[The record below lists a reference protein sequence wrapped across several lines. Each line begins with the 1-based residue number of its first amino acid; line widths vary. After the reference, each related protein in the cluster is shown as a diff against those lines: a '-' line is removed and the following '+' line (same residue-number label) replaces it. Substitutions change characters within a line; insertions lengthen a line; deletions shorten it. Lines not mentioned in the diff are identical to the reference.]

1 MTEGGD
7 RPVKVRDTRCDRA
20 FGLGCV
26 TGRSRTSAAP
36 GAGGAGGA
44 GGGNGGG
51 GGQFYPAHAIIAAR
65 GDTEQQLVRTP
76 PHTLAYT
83 HRQPR
88 WRTATAV
95 GAPRL
100 RVQKKQGAFVRS
112 IFKYSLQ
119 KRPNKA
125 RCFCFRKFSAL
136 QVICTRLQTYAHSVY
151 SILLQR
157 PDPPGGTPTRFCRRH
172 TQYSPHY
179 SPPPPP
185 PPPPPPTLSKKS
197 IAAAFPAALVWL
209 VPPILAPHS

>member
-88 WRTATAV
+88 WRTVTAV

-100 RVQKKQGAFVRS
+100 RVQ
-112 IFKYSLQ
+112 II
-119 KRPNKA
+119 
-125 RCFCFRKFSAL
+125 RKMPL
-136 QVICTRLQTYAHSVY
+136 YW
-151 SILLQR
+151 
-157 PDPPGGTPTRFCRRH
+157 
-172 TQYSPHY
+172 
-179 SPPPPP
+179 
-185 PPPPPPTLSKKS
+185 PTLEG
-197 IAAAFPAALVWL
+197 IHEEGWGVEEEEGRM
-209 VPPILAPHS
+209 